1 MGRDKDADAMTIW
14 DIFAAGL
21 AGILGAMGL
30 GGGSVLVLY
39 LTFFRELPQT
49 EAQGINLLFFI
60 PCAVWALIVYRKRR
74 LIDFTA
80 VLPIVL
86 GGLIG
91 VTVGNALLPI
101 LGGELLRKIFG
112 VLLLFIGSSE
122 IYAALKN
129 RDKSS

>member
-1 MGRDKDADAMTIW
+1 MTIL
-14 DIFAAGL
+14 DMFAAVL
-21 AGILGAMGL
+21 AGVLGAMGL

-60 PCAVWALIVYRKRR
+60 PCAVLALIVYRKRK

-101 LGGELLRKIFG
+101 LGGAMLRKIFG
-112 VLLLFIGSSE
+112 ALLLFIGGSE
-122 IYAALKN
+122 IYTALKK
-129 RDKSS
+129 RDKSK